1 MRKIKHIIIGLLSCY
16 KLHLPS
22 LSLMR
27 IALAIVILLDLIFR
41 CSDIEAFYTAQG
53 IWPKTVVYNFAWSRG
68 YWSFHLIFD
77 TYLWNGILF
86 GFHFLL
92 ALSLLLGYR
101 TQLVTALLWLFTV
114 SLHNRNLFI
123 LQSGDDLLRLTLL
136 WAIFLPWGQY
146 YSLDA
151 RQHRKGFYLTRLASM
166 GYLILIASVY
176 TFTVLLKNSNEWRVD
191 GTAIYYALSLEQIRL
206 PITGDFVYQ
215 FPSLM
220 RALTYV
226 VYGIECLIPILLLW
240 PSKCKWLRR
249 SAFMCLLFLHV
260 GIALT
265 LYVGLFPFIC
275 MAVSIGFLP
284 KANKL
289 ENFMNK
295 IFAEPLPLR
304 RTKPFHPFFTK
315 AWQYML
321 GFVICI
327 CLFINLEQL
336 QFFNYQLRDEIYFFG
351 NALRLNQN
359 WGMFSPDVLK
369 KDGWLVYHGA
379 DSLGRQ
385 WDLRRNDDYVDYT
398 KPKHIVSQYKNDRWR
413 KLAENMQNDNFTF
426 LRPKYCRYILNHWKK
441 QHPEKKMELLNLY
454 FMEKEN
460 LPDYKTTTVKKS
472 LYCICNYD

>member
-1 MRKIKHIIIGLLSCY
+1 MHKIRRILIGVLSCC
-16 KLHLPS
+16 KLHVPS
-22 LSLMR
+22 LGLMR

-41 CSDIEAFYTAQG
+41 STDIEAFYTAQG

-77 TYLWNGILF
+77 TYLWNCILF

-92 ALSLLLGYR
+92 ALLLLLGYR
-101 TQLVTALLWLFTV
+101 TQLITVLLWLFTV

-123 LQSGDDLLRLTLL
+123 LQSGDDLLRLVLF
-136 WAIFLPWGQY
+136 WAIFLPWGHY

-151 RQHRKGFYLTRLASM
+151 KYPPKGFYFTRLASL
-166 GYLILIASVY
+166 GYLVLMASVY
-176 TFTVLLKNSNEWRVD
+176 AFTSLLKNSNEWRLD

-215 FPSLM
+215 FPSVM
-220 RALTYV
+220 RVLTYV
-226 VYGIECLIPILLLW
+226 VYAIECLIPILLLW
-240 PSKCKWLRR
+240 PSKRKWLRR
-249 SAFMCLLFLHV
+249 SAFIGILLLHT

-284 KANKL
+284 QYLQL
-289 ENFMNK
+289 EQHLNNY
-295 IFAEPLPLR
+295 
-304 RTKPFHPFFTK
+304 FTK
-315 AWQYML
+315 TFSHKTIQTPASVFAKLWRLVL
-321 GFVICI
+321 GFIISI

-336 QFFNYQLRDEIYFFG
+336 QFFNYQLRDEVYFFG

-369 KDGWLVYHGA
+369 KDGWLVYHGT
-379 DSLGRQ
+379 DSIGRQ
-385 WDLRRNDDYVDYT
+385 WDLRHNEDYVDYA
-398 KPKHIVSQYKNDRWR
+398 KPKHIVSYYKNDRWR
-413 KLAENMQNDNFTF
+413 KLVENMQNDNFTF
-426 LRPKYCRYILNHWKK
+426 LRPKYCKYILNNWKK
-441 QHPEKKMELLNLY
+441 QHPEKKISSLYLY

-460 LPDYKTTTVKKS
+460 LPNYKTSTVKKS
-472 LYCICNYD
+472 LYCMCNYD